1 MLKYILTSIFFLL
14 FLTGCGS
21 DNTTVISDNE
31 VLEYTFSVDA
41 EGWQGSFSDY
51 AQEREDIYEFLFAHT
66 TLPFPLNE
74 DDGAL
79 LLSGNN
85 HSDDLFMFIK
95 RKIDGLKPNTEYA
108 LTFSVE
114 FASNAADNMIGVGGA
129 PGEGVLVKAGA
140 VSYEPERYLDSMGW
154 YRMNID
160 KGNQNNGGKDMV
172 VVGDFSNDTNESIY
186 ALKTVDNEEP
196 FFATSNDNGELW
208 VIVGTDSGFEATT
221 SIYYNT
227 IKITLAN

>member
-1 MLKYILTSIFFLL
+1 MFKYLVALFSFFLL
-14 FLTGCGS
+14 VGCES
-21 DNTTVISDNE
+21 SHTPIE
-31 VLEYTFSVDA
+31 EEKIFKYEFSTNA
-41 EGWQGSFSDY
+41 EGWEGNFADY
-51 AQEREDIYEFLFAHT
+51 AREREDIYEFLFAHT
-66 TLPFPLNE
+66 TLPYPLDE

-129 PGEGVLVKAGA
+129 PGEGVLVKVGA
-140 VSYEPERYLDSMGW
+140 TSFEPERQIDNNGW

-172 VVGDFSNDTNESIY
+172 VVGDFSNDTDKNEY
-186 ALKTVDNEEP
+186 ALKTVGNEEP
-196 FFATSNDNGELW
+196 FFVASNENGEIWL
-208 VIVGTDSGFEATT
+208 IVGTDSGFEATT
-221 SIYYNT
+221 AIYYNT
-227 IKITLAN
+227 IKVTLTN